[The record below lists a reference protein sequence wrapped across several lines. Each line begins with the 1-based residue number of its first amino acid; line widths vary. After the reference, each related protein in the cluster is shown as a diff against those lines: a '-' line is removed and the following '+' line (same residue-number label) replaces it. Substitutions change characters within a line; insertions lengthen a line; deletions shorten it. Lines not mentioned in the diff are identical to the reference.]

1 MKFLGL
7 DYGITN
13 SLLFEYSE
21 GIAKEIGNIPSAVR
35 VANGTV
41 VEVGK
46 EVWDNPE
53 REGTWNSDKGFVKS
67 PRLNIDEL
75 DSSAGG
81 VTYEKMIGAFFSKM
95 LEKNIESDSHITLA
109 TPISYTEKNSND
121 IQEILSRCINT
132 ILVNNQEVKSHFI
145 PEPIAASLYYTHK
158 HLHDLP
164 KDCLFV
170 VCDIGAEATDL
181 SIVELNKEKRNLTFR
196 VIEGTQHASIGG
208 NDFDSAME
216 KHFGDR
222 LPNHLSR
229 NNKKNLI
236 GYIKCCLSIIN
247 QFNDFSVTVNR
258 EEFNDSIKEILV
270 KLEKMM
276 TALLN
281 ESNVRLD
288 NKKWYILP
296 IGGTCRIPA
305 VRECLEKVFKGA
317 HQTYEEEANIFDCVA
332 QGAAIYSAWCAEA
345 LEHCDFDNIKIESQS
360 THNATQYDPSAIIDR
375 YMACRNHLFS
385 HASDDVDSNVL
396 IYDMSKEELA
406 ITLFNKTIEERHPIV
421 NLIGNMSF
429 KYDYLNEILADK
441 KDIYGGLPDKTPL
454 SEILQPA
461 EYKKFINDISTK
473 AIEGFN
479 VKFADK
485 LKNIDVIAFYGSMA
499 SDKTIQNAVVK
510 AIKTVS
516 KSEVIIPIY
525 IEKL

>member
-46 EVWDNPE
+46 EVWDNPV
-53 REGTWNSDKGFVKS
+53 RDGTWNSDKGFVKS

-81 VTYEKMIGAFFSKM
+81 VTYEKMIGVFLSKM
-95 LEKNIESDSHITLA
+95 LEKYTESNSHITMA
-109 TPISYTEKNSND
+109 IPNNYSEKNSND
-121 IQEILSRCINT
+121 IQEIFTNCINT

-145 PEPIAASLYYTHK
+145 SEPIAASLYYTHK
-158 HLHDLP
+158 HFHDLP

-181 SIVELNKEKRNLTFR
+181 SIVELNKEKRSLTFR

-441 KDIYGGLPDKTPL
+441 KDIYGGLPDKTLL